1 MECTPVWFLGSRN
14 CQNERTHSCTSICLF
29 SGMSDSEVSPEAE
42 LGKTSAKHPQGD
54 CLEAEEVLNEDVKE
68 ESVDGSKEDEDDE
81 MYDIDIDT
89 DEHTERKDGDVWR
102 EDGVSWSSHEEACT
116 AAARMSGSV
125 DDEEHRIKQEA
136 ETPEDREESHTEL
149 KVMFLSFWMILL
161 GFVSVCGCFG
171 GGGGGGLI
179 PLKNIYFQGSSDKIS
194 MVLTGCIFFSLLPVD
209 LFHICRLYSQKL
221 YGKLQLCQLLI
232 LRRLL

>member
-1 MECTPVWFLGSRN
+1 MECTPVWFLSSRN
-14 CQNERTHSCTSICLF
+14 YQIERTHSCTSICLF

-68 ESVDGSKEDEDDE
+68 ESVDGSKEDAEDDE

-89 DEHTERKDGDVWR
+89 DDEHTERKDQDVRR
-102 EDGVSWSSHEEACT
+102 EDGVSWSGHKEACS

-125 DDEEHRIKQEA
+125 DDEEHRIKREA
-136 ETPEDREESHTEL
+136 EAPEDREESHTEL
-149 KVMFLSFWMILL
+149 KVMFLSFWMILP

-171 GGGGGGLI
+171 GGGGGLI
-179 PLKNIYFQGSSDKIS
+179 PVKNIYFQCASDKIS
-194 MVLTGCIFFSLLPVD
+194 MVLTGCIFFS
-209 LFHICRLYSQKL
+209 FA
-221 YGKLQLCQLLI
+221 
-232 LRRLL
+232 RRFISHLSSL

>member
-1 MECTPVWFLGSRN
+1 MECTPVWFLSRRN
-14 CQNERTHSCTSICLF
+14 YQIERTHSCRSICLF

-68 ESVDGSKEDEDDE
+68 ESVDGSKEDAEDDE

-89 DEHTERKDGDVWR
+89 DDEHTERKDQDVRR
-102 EDGVSWSSHEEACT
+102 EDGVSWSGHKEACS

-125 DDEEHRIKQEA
+125 DDEEHRIKREA
-136 ETPEDREESHTEL
+136 EAPEDREESHTEL
-149 KVMFLSFWMILL
+149 KVMFLSFWIILP

-171 GGGGGGLI
+171 GGGGLI
-179 PLKNIYFQGSSDKIS
+179 PVKNIYFQCASDKIS
-194 MVLTGCIFFSLLPVD
+194 MVLTGCIFFS
-209 LFHICRLYSQKL
+209 FA
-221 YGKLQLCQLLI
+221 
-232 LRRLL
+232 RRFISHLSSL

>member
-1 MECTPVWFLGSRN
+1 MECTPMWFLRSRN

-68 ESVDGSKEDEDDE
+68 ESVDSSKEDGEDDE

-89 DEHTERKDGDVWR
+89 DDEHTERKDG
-102 EDGVSWSSHEEACT
+102 VSWSGHEEACS

-136 ETPEDREESHTEL
+136 EAPEDREESHTEL
-149 KVMFLSFWMILL
+149 KVMFFLVLDDPAWLRFCLWALWWWWRPHSCKEYLF
-161 GFVSVCGCFG
+161 SVC
-171 GGGGGGLI
+171 I
-179 PLKNIYFQGSSDKIS
+179 
-194 MVLTGCIFFSLLPVD
+194 
-209 LFHICRLYSQKL
+209 
-221 YGKLQLCQLLI
+221 
-232 LRRLL
+232 